1 MVFSMDI
8 LTAVLECKNGKK
20 QMSELYDEK
29 RLVSGTRYLN
39 ECIHIKYLWR
49 GLFLEVEDFCELI
62 LVQLRRGNNKCIR
75 QKQLRLRVKEC
86 I

>member
-1 MVFSMDI
+1 MLLSLDI
-8 LTAVLECKNGKK
+8 LSAVLEWKNREM

-29 RLVSGTRYLN
+29 RLNSGTRYLN
-39 ECIHIKYLWR
+39 ECLHIKYLWR

-62 LVQLRRGNNKCIR
+62 LVQLRRGNNKYTR
-75 QKQLRLRVKEC
+75 QKELRLRVKEC